1 MNAKIKQ
8 LRKLTRITEAKRT
21 MAEAELAS
29 LMAQEA
35 ELKALLSQMG
45 LQVSARANE
54 MGLGWDTARLANADT
69 RWQAWVEQRRVSI
82 NAELAQIYL
91 QRESVVARLTRA
103 VGQDAAINTLTDQ
116 EITKFRI
123 NVDKN
128 G

>member
-1 MNAKIKQ
+1 MNAKIRQ

-54 MGLGWDTARLANADT
+54 MGAGWDTARLANADT

-123 NVDKN
+123 NVDKI